1 MAVDKQQK
9 LPLLTT
15 WRRYPL
21 AKLAL
26 KELTP
31 GPKKS
36 AARRTQI
43 TWTTDDKNAFRGF
56 LARHSHSPASLSKT
70 DRWSCDGCTES
81 RLQALAQ
88 NSLGLDTTRITP
100 AQWAGVRDRMLTH
113 FHYEMSR
120 WVDDKKIT
128 QHVNGETGVETF
140 AWDEAVRKSWV
151 ATADAPLKKPQ
162 EEQPQKVGQDKD
174 DDVDMED
181 QDDDENAPPQ
191 PSPAQGQRQPHVD
204 RQQPCID
211 REEDAHRRVQQQQQS
226 HSARRGRPLL
236 DTGTNWRL
244 DNLVTTT
251 TTATHDGSIFR
262 AREDNNDNNNN
273 GPVRDDDLIPQP
285 SLFRHFPQSSTVAQ
299 CSGALQPVAFPPLDA
314 HGLGATGLK
323 TTSAPGPE
331 RFGDPSDSIA
341 NPVAAEGRMATQPHV
356 NQQQSR
362 TNRKEEA
369 EQQAQHQQ
377 HPPQDD
383 SSFRERGQDNL
394 DNLVAPRGRLS
405 SQPYVNRQQSQVGRE
420 ETEEQQVQ
428 NQHVQHQQ
436 RPPRDHATFRPR
448 GDVEPHRDE
457 NPGNSI
463 ANLVARSRLST
474 QPQVDRQQLHVDREE
489 ANQQVQYEQRPPQD
503 DGTFRARGDNENR
516 DDDPGD
522 SINSLVATR
531 GRLVALAAAERR
543 LRFAV
548 IVGGLANV
556 VREKHRVWA
565 QVKRQGTG
573 LFRAGGVFDM
583 LLGLRDGAAR
593 G

>member
-70 DRWSCDGCTES
+70 DRWSCDGCTEP

-88 NSLGLDTTRITP
+88 NSLGLDTMRINP

-128 QHVNGETGVETF
+128 HNVDGETGVETF
-140 AWDEAVRKSWV
+140 AWDEAVRNSWV
-151 ATADAPLKKPQ
+151 ATADALLKKPQ
-162 EEQPQKVGQDKD
+162 EEQPQKVGQDED

-181 QDDDENAPPQ
+181 QDDDEDPPPQ
-191 PSPAQGQRQPHVD
+191 PPPAQGQ

-211 REEDAHRRVQQQQQS
+211 REEDAHRRAQQQQQS

-251 TTATHDGSIFR
+251 TIATHDGSTFR
-262 AREDNNDNNNN
+262 ARGDNNNNN
-273 GPVRDDDLIPQP
+273 GPFRDDELTRQP
-285 SLFRHFPQSSTVAQ
+285 SLFHHFPQSGTVAQ
-299 CSGALQPVAFPPLDA
+299 CSGALQPAAFPPPDA
-314 HGLGATGLK
+314 HSLGTIGLETS
-323 TTSAPGPE
+323 SAPGPE
-331 RFGDPSDSIA
+331 RFGDPGDSIA
-341 NPVAAEGRMATQPHV
+341 NSVAAQGRMATQPHV

-362 TNRKEEA
+362 TNRKEDA

-377 HPPQDD
+377 QPPQDD
-383 SSFRERGQDNL
+383 GSFRERELDNL
-394 DNLVAPRGRLS
+394 DNLVTPRGRLS
-405 SQPYVNRQQSQVGRE
+405 TQSYVDRQQSQVSRE
-420 ETEEQQVQ
+420 EVEEQQ
-428 NQHVQHQQ
+428 VQHQQ
-436 RPPRDHATFRPR
+436 RPLRDYAPFRPR
-448 GDVEPHRDE
+448 GDVDNEPHRDG
-457 NPGNSI
+457 NLGNSI
-463 ANLVARSRLST
+463 TNLVARSRLST

-489 ANQQVQYEQRPPQD
+489 ANQQVQYEQRLSQD
-503 DGTFRARGDNENR
+503 DGTFRVRGDNEHR
-516 DDDPGD
+516 DDDLGD
-522 SINSLVATR
+522 SINSLIATR
-531 GRLVALAAAERR
+531 GRL
-543 LRFAV
+543 
-548 IVGGLANV
+548 
-556 VREKHRVWA
+556 
-565 QVKRQGTG
+565 
-573 LFRAGGVFDM
+573 
-583 LLGLRDGAAR
+583 
-593 G
+593 